1 MATEIVRRRRH
12 YSAELKEKV
21 LLECA
26 QPGPSVSMVA
36 MAYGINA
43 NTPWWKTPGSCPCSR
58 RSRTSWRTRSGAS
71 CCRRSPTKA

>member
-43 NTPWWKTPGSCPCSR
+43 NTPWWKTPCHFQKAIARIIKSR
-58 RSRTSWRTRSGAS
+58 PHGFF
-71 CCRRSPTKA
+71 